1 MRMQGYLSQA
11 KHLQLDFESFDVSH
25 VSRSGNTHADSL
37 ATLAT
42 SSTQGLPR
50 VILVKDLYRA
60 NKVKEDMVQ
69 IHQVKVSPSWMDP
82 IVSFLKDDTL
92 PEEKSEAEKIR
103 RKAPRFW
110 LFEDHKLY
118 KRSYSRPYLLSLH
131 PETSELLLEEL
142 HEGICESHI
151 EGRSLSHKA
160 ITQGY
165 WWPGMQKEAQEY
177 VKKCD
182 QCQRF
187 APNIHQPGGVL
198 NPLSSPWPFA

>member
-1 MRMQGYLSQA
+1 
-11 KHLQLDFESFDVSH
+11 
-25 VSRSGNTHADSL
+25 
-37 ATLAT
+37 
-42 SSTQGLPR
+42 
-50 VILVKDLYRA
+50 
-60 NKVKEDMVQ
+60 
-69 IHQVKVSPSWMDP
+69 MDP

-92 PEEKSEAEKIR
+92 PEEKSKAEKIR

-118 KRSYSRPYLLSLH
+118 KHSYSGPYLLSLH

-187 APNIHQPGGVL
+187 APNIHQPDGVL
-198 NPLSSPWPFA
+198 NPLSSP